1 MWFWWSLWKIWQMK
15 QAYDKYKWLQKAL
28 DNLVIRA
35 KEWTYR
41 DDDWNDVQWAV
52 VVDLDGNMKLKNFI
66 INDITLLNPSNKST
80 LEKLVVAT
88 FQKAQA
94 KAQEVM
100 AEKSKEILWVDP
112 NNLWSLWDMLS
123 WLGG

>member
-1 MWFWWSLWKIWQMK
+1 MWFWGSLWKIWQMK

-66 INDITLLNPSNKST
+66 INDVTLLDPSKKSA
-80 LEKLVVAT
+80 LEKLVIAT
-88 FQKAQA
+88 FQKAQT

-100 AEKSKEILWVDP
+100 AEKSKDILWVDP

-123 WLGG
+123 WLSQ